1 MYLDVLRSLQ
11 HCSADEELI
20 AEVVIAA
27 QTLYLDH
34 FDGVL
39 WIFF

>member
-1 MYLDVLRSLQ
+1 MYLDILRSLQ
-11 HCSADEELI
+11 HCSTEEELI

-27 QTLYLDH
+27 PTLYLDH